1 MGRLID
7 VDKLLEETRRDRD
20 YARKNGFL
28 DMYYERQ
35 VLIDRIKAQPTA
47 FDTEKIIEKLEER
60 TSFLSDCTKYGNK
73 DAEQQNKS
81 YSTMMMYEVADLVDD
96 LIEIVKQEAEQ
107 YEECY
112 NDCGDCEAY
121 NKEKHHCPKFC
132 KVIKETVKEIE
143 ENRNKG
149 KWEMTYKG
157 KRKDVNTGLMISAY
171 NCKCSVCGWETGN
184 QGTRFSYCPNCGAK
198 MDEVNKPKGE

>member
-1 MGRLID
+1 MQ
-7 VDKLLEETRRDRD
+7 
-20 YARKNGFL
+20 A
-28 DMYYERQ
+28 
-35 VLIDRIKAQPTA
+35 A
-47 FDTEKIIEKLEER
+47 FEKIIEKLEER

-96 LIEIVKQEAEQ
+96 LIEIIKQEAEQ

-112 NDCGDCEAY
+112 KDCGDCEAY

-143 ENRNKG
+143 ENHNIKG

-157 KRKDVNTGLMISAY
+157 KRKDMNTCLMISAY

-184 QGTRFSYCPNCGAK
+184 QGTRFNYCPNCGAK
-198 MDEVNKPKGE
+198 MDEVNKPNGE